1 MHSCHPWP
9 LYLRIAAAF
18 LLLCCF
24 NLARGQSS
32 DFESLDQQIEEN
44 PKSAYAFQQRGVA
57 HFMNSSFEKAISDFD
72 RVIQLAPEQE
82 AHHWQRGI
90 AYYYSADFKKGVAQ
104 FELHQTVNSN
114 DVENAIWHFI
124 CKVKADGLEAA
135 RQALIPIKHD
145 SRVPMMEV
153 WSLFAGEETPKGVLK
168 SAQRKGPSGFPSRQS
183 MCYAHLYLGLYF
195 EATGQIPL
203 AKQHIESAANKYSM
217 DNYMGEV
224 ARIHHK
230 SFERLKTPQP

>member
-18 LLLCCF
+18 LLLCSF

-57 HFMNSSFEKAISDFD
+57 HFKNSSFEKAISDFD

>member
-1 MHSCHPWP
+1 
-9 LYLRIAAAF
+9 
-18 LLLCCF
+18 
-24 NLARGQSS
+24 
-32 DFESLDQQIEEN
+32 
-44 PKSAYAFQQRGVA
+44 
-57 HFMNSSFEKAISDFD
+57 MNSSFEKAISDFD

>member
-1 MHSCHPWP
+1 MRSCRPWP

-18 LLLCCF
+18 FLLCSPK
-24 NLARGQSS
+24 LSRGQSS
-32 DFESLDQQIEEN
+32 DFESLDRQIEEN
-44 PKSAYAFQQRGVA
+44 PQYAYAFQQRGVA
-57 HFMNSSFEKAISDFD
+57 HFMNSSFKKAISDFD
-72 RVIQLAPEQE
+72 RVIGLAPEQE

-90 AYYYSADFKKGVAQ
+90 AYYYAGDFKKGVAQ

-124 CKVKADGLEAA
+124 CKAKTDGLKVA
-135 RQALIPIKHD
+135 RNALIPIKYD

-153 WSLFAGEETPKGVLK
+153 WSLFAGEETPEGVLK

-195 EATGQIPL
+195 DATGQIPL
-203 AKQHIESAANKYSM
+203 AKQHIESAALEYSM

-224 ARIHHK
+224 ARIHHET
-230 SFERLKTPQP
+230 FELLKTPQP